1 MRISPGQGVGR
12 TRGTN
17 ILHDHPYMDEL
28 LQRLESDH
36 CKDRE
41 RQPARPFEEL
51 APRPSDGRFEIFK
64 AASTQSDVD
73 DWRSM
78 HQGVSYLTIDAAD
91 DRIETLV
98 PGSHSQKIV
107 QV

>member
-1 MRISPGQGVGR
+1 MPFSRPR
-12 TRGTN
+12 ETN
-17 ILHDHPYMDEL
+17 VLHDHLCMDEL

-51 APRPSDGRFEIFK
+51 TPRPSDGRFEIFK

-73 DWRSM
+73 EWSSM

-91 DRIETLV
+91 DRIETFV
-98 PGSHSQKIV
+98 PASHSQKIV